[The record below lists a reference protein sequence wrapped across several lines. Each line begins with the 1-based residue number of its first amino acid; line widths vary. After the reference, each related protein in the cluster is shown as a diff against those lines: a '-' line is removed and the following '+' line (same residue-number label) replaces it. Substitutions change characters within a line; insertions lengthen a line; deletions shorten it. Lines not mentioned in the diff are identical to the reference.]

1 MLPNSIAFII
11 EFEQAKLLKMLLW
24 LIMMY
29 YTNVNPLMSHIIYPT
44 YYPTT
49 KRKWQV
55 ISSIHIGTWWR
66 AYFL

>member
-29 YTNVNPLMSHIIYPT
+29 YT
-44 YYPTT
+44 
-49 KRKWQV
+49 
-55 ISSIHIGTWWR
+55 
-66 AYFL
+66 